1 MYRIRRL
8 GTPQMLGYTRS
19 KSEERVRVNN
29 QIAVSVDSHR
39 LKGMGVGKIY
49 SDYPYHPPPTA
60 PEQNPHHVRPIAT
73 PSSSMLANS
82 TFSRSSAHSISQTSP
97 LSNYQTAS
105 PSRPERAVLKSAQNT
120 SVNNQMN
127 NLYLQKQ
134 NTEVKFDFRKHRSKI
149 SETSYS
155 QNPILFGDGQEYFY
169 SKGQGYLQR
178 SENTTQ
184 DYSAYQ
190 NIRTHPSV
198 QEEPNLNSSS
208 TPTVPYSTADILYGN
223 EVNGAGRS
231 SSNDDPRQNSFGE
244 LERGKSKSRDLD
256 NPNNRR
262 PNSRNGKQKAISID
276 TVTPFD
282 KDRED
287 PLKSLSASLPPAKPS
302 HHYRPNGIRSGN
314 KGEQLFSSAKQ
325 NGAVNG
331 REQDDLVAMGTLWSP
346 NNGNGSG
353 SLPPA
358 TSQSQ
363 QSGYKS
369 GPVSNSNMNSY
380 PSKVAPSSS
389 GVNSSLSSSN
399 NTLNS
404 QRKYP
409 TGNSMRPIVL
419 QNNVSGR
426 KTSNAQK
433 EQEDPKYTDPMLGAP
448 ASFQQ
453 RIIELGALEGD
464 TVRWERTK
472 RLKKKKQDRDS

>member
-1 MYRIRRL
+1 MAVTNMSFPDYVAKFRRKMVEIRSRFKDTSRYGMY
-8 GTPQMLGYTRS
+8 
-19 KSEERVRVNN
+19 SEYWV
-29 QIAVSVDSHR
+29 
-39 LKGMGVGKIY
+39 
-49 SDYPYHPPPTA
+49 PPLN
-60 PEQNPHHVRPIAT
+60 E
-73 PSSSMLANS
+73 S
-82 TFSRSSAHSISQTSP
+82 TSPVQARSSITS
-97 LSNYQTAS
+97 
-105 PSRPERAVLKSAQNT
+105 
-120 SVNNQMN
+120 
-127 NLYLQKQ
+127 
-134 NTEVKFDFRKHRSKI
+134 
-149 SETSYS
+149 
-155 QNPILFGDGQEYFY
+155 
-169 SKGQGYLQR
+169 
-178 SENTTQ
+178 
-184 DYSAYQ
+184 
-190 NIRTHPSV
+190 
-198 QEEPNLNSSS
+198 SSS

>member
-1 MYRIRRL
+1 MLVSGNGRPKTSITGLLRRTNSSLRCIYGARCSITLIGQDDSPPARSYSSLSLRRSSSFTKRIIERFMEQ
-8 GTPQMLGYTRS
+8 GTNLCCSQSDGENHRGLMLVRE
-19 KSEERVRVNN
+19 KSANTLMNKASFIYPECPWMFPVRVRTL
-29 QIAVSVDSHR
+29 R
-39 LKGMGVGKIY
+39 
-49 SDYPYHPPPTA
+49 
-60 PEQNPHHVRPIAT
+60 R
-73 PSSSMLANS
+73 
-82 TFSRSSAHSISQTSP
+82 
-97 LSNYQTAS
+97 
-105 PSRPERAVLKSAQNT
+105 VL
-120 SVNNQMN
+120 
-127 NLYLQKQ
+127 
-134 NTEVKFDFRKHRSKI
+134 
-149 SETSYS
+149 
-155 QNPILFGDGQEYFY
+155 
-169 SKGQGYLQR
+169 
-178 SENTTQ
+178 
-184 DYSAYQ
+184 
-190 NIRTHPSV
+190 
-198 QEEPNLNSSS
+198 SSS

-276 TVTPFD
+276 T
-282 KDRED
+282 
-287 PLKSLSASLPPAKPS
+287 
-302 HHYRPNGIRSGN
+302 
-314 KGEQLFSSAKQ
+314 
-325 NGAVNG
+325 G

>member
-1 MYRIRRL
+1 MLVSGNGRPKTSITGLLRRTNSSL
-8 GTPQMLGYTRS
+8 RCIYGARCSITLIGQDDSPPARS
-19 KSEERVRVNN
+19 
-29 QIAVSVDSHR
+29 
-39 LKGMGVGKIY
+39 Y
-49 SDYPYHPPPTA
+49 SSLSL
-60 PEQNPHHVRPIAT
+60 RR
-73 PSSSMLANS
+73 SSSF
-82 TFSRSSAHSISQTSP
+82 T
-97 LSNYQTAS
+97 
-105 PSRPERAVLKSAQNT
+105 
-120 SVNNQMN
+120 
-127 NLYLQKQ
+127 
-134 NTEVKFDFRKHRSKI
+134 
-149 SETSYS
+149 
-155 QNPILFGDGQEYFY
+155 
-169 SKGQGYLQR
+169 
-178 SENTTQ
+178 
-184 DYSAYQ
+184 
-190 NIRTHPSV
+190 
-198 QEEPNLNSSS
+198 NSSS